1 MRLGY
6 EELKD
11 LILDVNTIIRDN
23 IETNNR
29 VGTLEDY
36 LKKIGVYDELYGYD
50 ELVTSY
56 PYGKILVIG
65 DSRVRQKHFIGILK
79 SLGIEESRVEFVLN
93 YDEVKKYR
101 FERLKNSEYRVII
114 AGPMPHSIEGKGDYS
129 SILER
134 IKDDEEYPRVVEL
147 RSSNE
152 LKITKE
158 NFRSALESLLEEGYI
173 Q

>member
-11 LILDVNTIIRDN
+11 LISDVNAIIRDN

-65 DSRVRQKHFIGILK
+65 DSRVNQKHLIGILK
-79 SLGIEESRVEFVLN
+79 SLGIEESRVEFVLDYEGAKRYN
-93 YDEVKKYR
+93 FD
-101 FERLKNSEYRVII
+101 RLRNSEYRVIL
-114 AGPMPHSIEGKGDYS
+114 AGPMPHSIKGKGDYS
-129 SILER
+129 SMIEKIR
-134 IKDDEEYPRVVEL
+134 DDIEYPRVVEL
-147 RSSNE
+147 RSSSE

-173 Q
+173 I